1 MAKKVE
7 RTFKATLAKNPVK
20 GGAWKVT
27 YTITE
32 LRNNGLGG
40 YDEIEIDNNVT
51 AWSNASAGKR
61 YIKERVQQLTP
72 RKSIKLDVTS
82 IDENEKPVKIQGTLI
97 YKDVASL

>member
-7 RTFKATLAKNPVK
+7 RTFKATLTRNTAK
-20 GGAWKVT
+20 GGAWKVN

-32 LRNNGLGG
+32 LRQNGLGS
-40 YDEIEIDNNVT
+40 YDDIEIDNITT

-61 YIKERVQQLTP
+61 WIKERVQQLTP
-72 RKSIKLDVTS
+72 RKSIKLDITS

-97 YKDVASL
+97 YKQES

>member
-1 MAKKVE
+1 MARKTE
-7 RTFKATLAKNPVK
+7 RTFKATLMRNTMK

-32 LRNNGLGG
+32 TRSNGLGG
-40 YDEIEIDNNVT
+40 YDEIEIDNITT

-61 YIKERVQQLTP
+61 WIKERVQQLTP
-72 RKSIKLDVTS
+72 RKSIKLEITS

-97 YKDVASL
+97 YKEPVKL